1 MPSTVAYDDVA
12 RVLAAG
18 ASTVHPAEAH
28 GCLCGAL
35 CARRD
40 YSRDE
45 WLDEIAPDAVSAT
58 SDDAILVTLFDES
71 VGVLARPDMEFEP
84 LLPDD
89 SSALDTRTEALA
101 AWCLGFLY
109 GFGSAGALRPA
120 ALGEDVDEVL
130 ADFARISNA
139 GAVGSDSA
147 EEEEEAYTELV
158 EFLRAGVQLVY
169 DELAAQRAAQPP
181 VRSGH

>member
-1 MPSTVAYDDVA
+1 MPSSVAFDDVA

-18 ASTVHPAEAH
+18 DSTVHPAEAH

-35 CARRD
+35 CARRE

-45 WLDEIAPDAVSAT
+45 WLDEIASDAESAT
-58 SDDAILVTLFDES
+58 SGDATLAMLFDES

-89 SSALDTRTEALA
+89 AATLDTRTEALA

-109 GFGSAGALRPA
+109 GFGSAGPLRPA
-120 ALGEDVDEVL
+120 TLGEDVDEVL
-130 ADFARISNA
+130 SDFARISNA
-139 GAVGSDSA
+139 GAVGSDSQ
-147 EEEEEAYTELV
+147 EEEEAAYTELV

-181 VRSGH
+181 ILHSN